1 VAHGRAQIV
10 ASWLDSRDVAGTYRG
25 EYRPLLVKDDTA
37 IAVGLSYY
45 YTDAT
50 QTTLDRVFHN
60 LWVLRFTGEGLCRS
74 FTEWYMQAPR
84 TS

>member
-1 VAHGRAQIV
+1 M
-10 ASWLDSRDVAGTYRG
+10 
-25 EYRPLLVKDDTA
+25 A
-37 IAVGLSYY
+37 IAVGMSYY

-50 QTTLDRVFHN
+50 RQTLDRAFHN